1 MIKVMSYS
9 CSYTLGPLLIC
20 TFEPYSHYTLVMSP
34 SVFTLKISSLW
45 LTLNVAVFSIQMS
58 VKHYLKFLTFMC
70 RFLLQ
75 CCHLI
80 GWVDN
85 GMFEKVCKCR
95 ISSVNPVSISK
106 LKKTASR
113 TSSTA
118 SVSVSITAICALC
131 CRAEQQMATKVIIFI
146 LYHLKTFIFVLF
158 YFKVIFIVP
167 LMGSWGAKI
176 TLK

>member
-1 MIKVMSYS
+1 MIKVMSFS
-9 CSYTLGPLLIC
+9 CSYTLGPSLIC

-70 RFLLQ
+70 RFLFQ

-85 GMFEKVCKCR
+85 GMFEKVCKCSW
-95 ISSVNPVSISK
+95 IK
-106 LKKTASR
+106 WL
-113 TSSTA
+113 
-118 SVSVSITAICALC
+118 VSVSFPQWIQLVFQNWRKQLLVLSRQPVWVLALLLSAHYA
-131 CRAEQQMATKVIIFI
+131 AEQSSRWPQK
-146 LYHLKTFIFVLF
+146 
-158 YFKVIFIVP
+158 
-167 LMGSWGAKI
+167 
-176 TLK
+176 